1 MKKNIKTILI
11 AFTLI
16 SVLSAGSIIAAFT
29 DADSAVNK
37 FIVGDVSIDIV
48 EEHWDSDAAT
58 NIIPRQEFAKDP
70 KIVNIGNNDA
80 YVFLEVEVPYAKV
93 TVPDQHGVIPQNP
106 EWTELFYYDVDTVN
120 WIEMTGDIDGVTY
133 PIIDQQNGKLTHLY
147 AYGSDTEMT
156 VLEKGNKETSTLFDY
171 IKLANIV
178 EDDDL
183 EGTELEVLIKAY
195 GIQTLNVNDE
205 KDNIDGINS
214 DGKNSPN
221 DVWKILSNQRV
232 LT

>member
-1 MKKNIKTILI
+1 
-11 AFTLI
+11 
-16 SVLSAGSIIAAFT
+16 
-29 DADSAVNK
+29 
-37 FIVGDVSIDIV
+37 
-48 EEHWDSDAAT
+48 
-58 NIIPRQEFAKDP
+58 
-70 KIVNIGNNDA
+70 
-80 YVFLEVEVPYAKV
+80 
-93 TVPDQHGVIPQNP
+93 
-106 EWTELFYYDVDTVN
+106 
-120 WIEMTGDIDGVTY
+120 MTGDIDGVTY

-156 VLEKGNKETSTLFDY
+156 VLEKGNKETSALFDY